1 MEASRRA
8 EGQRLVPQVLQLLL
22 GLVEHLHALGV
33 LVLQLSQLTQEV
45 TEREVSQ
52 NTEIFISGVQF
63 DLI

>member
-52 NTEIFISGVQF
+52 TTEIFISGVQF